1 MPERLIVVGNG
12 MVGLRF
18 VEELLVRAAGR
29 YRLTVVGKEPEVAYN
44 RVLLSSLL
52 AGDVA
57 AEDVRFRPPE
67 WYAERG
73 INLVLGTPV
82 ERVDAVER
90 TLRLADAQRIA
101 FDRLVLATGSQPI
114 RLPIPG
120 MTLPG
125 VLTFRDLADVEAI
138 RRVSGGGRSAVVI
151 GGGLL
156 GIEAAYGLARGG
168 LDVSLVHLMDRL
180 MERQLDPRAA
190 GLLKSEVEAKGIRV
204 VLEAETA
211 AIEGTT
217 AVEAVRLKDGR
228 RLAAHMVV
236 VAIGIRPETGIARE
250 AGLACNRGVVVDD
263 GLETSA
269 PGIYAIGECAEHS
282 GQCYGLV
289 EPGYAQ
295 ARILAT
301 RLGGGAETYAG
312 SVLATN
318 LKVSGVS
325 VFSAGDILG
334 QPGTE
339 DIVLSDPGLPAYKK
353 LVIQRDAG
361 GQRLVGAVLVG
372 DTADGLWYQELI
384 KAGTAVGPM
393 RADLIFGRD
402 FVEAAA

>member
-125 VLTFRDLADVEAI
+125 VLAFRDLADVEAI
-138 RRVSGGGRSAVVI
+138 RRASGGGRSAVVI

-156 GIEAAYGLARGG
+156 GIEAAYGLARAG

-269 PGIYAIGECAEHS
+269 PGIYAIGECAEHR

-325 VFSAGDILG
+325 VFSAGDFLG